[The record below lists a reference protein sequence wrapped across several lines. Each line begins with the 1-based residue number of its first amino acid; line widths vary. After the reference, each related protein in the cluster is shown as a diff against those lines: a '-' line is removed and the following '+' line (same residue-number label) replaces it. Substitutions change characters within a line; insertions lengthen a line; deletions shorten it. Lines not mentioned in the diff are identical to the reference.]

1 MVLKWNLVFP
11 IGKFKIKNKKN
22 GLFLSTVGG
31 KLKFTETEGTNSDW
45 FVQDSN
51 EAWGIIVSNTGKVLD
66 LYVSQCGI
74 DGCPVGLYF
83 IHGFYNQKWRRSG
96 DKIVSAFPGYL
107 AQDDSGNLFAIESPS
122 DGNKHWTRLE
132 IGNILNT
139 IWWFTYLVFR
149 KYPPAPFNHNNW
161 YSNLTSVSSPEPNGL
176 SRGVCDHKI
185 CHS

>member
-1 MVLKWNLVFP
+1 M
-11 IGKFKIKNKKN
+11 
-22 GLFLSTVGG
+22 FLSTVGG
-31 KLKFTETEGTNSDW
+31 KLKFTETKGTNSDW

-66 LYVSQCGI
+66 LFVSQCGI

-107 AQDDSGNLFAIESPS
+107 AQDDSSNLFAIESPS
-122 DGNKHWTRLE
+122 DGNKHWTMLE

-139 IWWFTYLVFR
+139 IW
-149 KYPPAPFNHNNW
+149 
-161 YSNLTSVSSPEPNGL
+161 
-176 SRGVCDHKI
+176 
-185 CHS
+185 